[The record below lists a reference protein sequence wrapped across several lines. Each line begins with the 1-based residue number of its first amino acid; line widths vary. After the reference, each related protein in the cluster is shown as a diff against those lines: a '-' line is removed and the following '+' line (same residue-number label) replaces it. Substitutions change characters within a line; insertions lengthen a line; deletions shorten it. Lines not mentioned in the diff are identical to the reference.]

1 MPSCVEHAISNI
13 KSGTDDGRI
22 LITPSKRGGGGGG
35 VLGCLFCCCCF
46 HAQIQKVLSFFLFLV

>member
-35 VLGCLFCCCCF
+35 SLVVCFVVVVFMRRSRKFC
-46 HAQIQKVLSFFLFLV
+46 HFFYF

>member
-1 MPSCVEHAISNI
+1 MLSCVEHAISNI

-22 LITPSKRGGGGGG
+22 LITPSKRGGG